1 MKSMAIGIGLVAAAS
16 LTGLGLVACGG
27 EAATTGATTVK
38 IGATNYVT
46 IPPAAP
52 TIPPVTTAPD
62 APGSV
67 LQFEGT
73 YIIVEGD
80 YASTVALRWKVK
92 FEDLMTL
99 NGWTLDENQNVPEWP
114 GVGATIRIPAGATV
128 PGEPAPSTQ
137 TTLAGTQATTA
148 PTAAPVAT
156 TTTTIASAE
165 TGCNGSYVIVDG
177 DLPGRVAANFDV
189 SLAALDAANV
199 NTKGYKAFI
208 VGVTIVIPKDC

>member
-46 IPPAAP
+46 IPAAAA

-62 APGSV
+62 APGSQ

-80 YASTVALRWKVK
+80 YPSTVAAKWKVA
-92 FEDLMTL
+92 FPTLMEL
-99 NGWTLDENQNVPEWP
+99 NGWTLDENLNVPEWP
-114 GVGATIRIPAGATV
+114 GVGATIRIPAGAIV

-148 PTAAPVAT
+148 PTAATVA

-165 TGCNGSYVIVDG
+165 TGCNGSYVIVEG